1 MMKKG
6 EDADSNLKVFSGM
19 VPTLIVSLILLYHA
33 NNKKPSCIIKCWMEP
48 WDIEDLVKND
58 PASKERLLE
67 IFSQFEWFD
76 FSSNKMSYSDTNQAI
91 WGGQQF
97 SDEGGWLVKAY
108 SEDWCKD
115 DPDHQMYEKSFAIGN
130 DSTLHDNLANYYQ
143 N

>member
-1 MMKKG
+1 
-6 EDADSNLKVFSGM
+6 
-19 VPTLIVSLILLYHA
+19 
-33 NNKKPSCIIKCWMEP
+33 MEP

-67 IFSQFEWFD
+67 IFSQFEQFD
-76 FSSNKMSYSDTNQAI
+76 FNSNKMSYSDTNQVI

-108 SEDWCKD
+108 SEDWCED
-115 DPDHQMYEKSFAIGN
+115 DPGHQMYEKSFAISN